1 MVRSIILCAMF
12 LAPHAIAENRHA
24 GAHVHG
30 VNHVKLVLSD
40 SSLQISYEF
49 PVVQL
54 AKHDQHKHDEHKHNE
69 HKHDE
74 HKHDEHKHNEHKHD
88 EHKHDEHKH
97 NEHKHDEH
105 KHDEHKHNEHKHDEL
120 AGQLGEIKSITTL
133 VAIPD
138 AADCSQ
144 SDIRQELRAV
154 ASTGSDE
161 AHANHQDV
169 IIEAILTCQNPSALN
184 TMDFSP
190 AFNHFDDVEKIEVEG
205 ILGAQPISET
215 LTARKAVISF

>member
-1 MVRSIILCAMF
+1 MVRAIILCATF

-54 AKHDQHKHDEHKHNE
+54 AKHD
-69 HKHDE
+69 
-74 HKHDEHKHNEHKHD
+74 
-88 EHKHDEHKH
+88 
-97 NEHKHDEH
+97 
-105 KHDEHKHNEHKHDEL
+105 EHKHDEL
-120 AGQLGEIKSITTL
+120 AEQLEEIKSITTL

-144 SDIRQELRAV
+144 SDIRQELGAV

-161 AHANHQDV
+161 AHADHQDV
-169 IIEAILTCQNPSALN
+169 IIEAVLTCQNPSALN

-215 LTARKAVISF
+215 LMARKAVISF

>member
-1 MVRSIILCAMF
+1 MCRAIILLVTF
-12 LAPHAIAENRHA
+12 LASHAIAENRHA

-30 VNHVKLVLSD
+30 VNHVKLIFSD

-49 PVVQL
+49 PIVQL
-54 AKHDQHKHDEHKHNE
+54 AERDE

-74 HKHDEHKHNEHKHD
+74 HKHDEHKHDEHKHD

-97 NEHKHDEH
+97 DEHKHDEH
-105 KHDEHKHNEHKHDEL
+105 KHDEL
-120 AGQLGEIKSITTL
+120 AERLEAINSIATL
-133 VAIPD
+133 VAIPV

-144 SDIRQELRAV
+144 SNIRQELRAV
-154 ASTGSDE
+154 ASTGHDE
-161 AHANHQDV
+161 GHTDHQDV
-169 IIEAILTCQNPSALN
+169 IIEAVLTCQNPSALN

>member
-1 MVRSIILCAMF
+1 MSEGFALEKSLPSKANNAILLQFLTRHLGVIMVRAIILCATF

-24 GAHVHG
+24 GAHIHG

-54 AKHDQHKHDEHKHNE
+54 AKHDE

-74 HKHDEHKHNEHKHD
+74 HKHDE
-88 EHKHDEHKH
+88 
-97 NEHKHDEH
+97 
-105 KHDEHKHNEHKHDEL
+105 L
-120 AGQLGEIKSITTL
+120 AGQLEEIKSITTL

-161 AHANHQDV
+161 AHADHQDV
-169 IIEAILTCQNPSALN
+169 IIEAVLTCQNPSALN

>member
-1 MVRSIILCAMF
+1 MIRVIILFATF
-12 LAPHAIAENRHA
+12 LAPHAMAESRHA

-54 AKHDQHKHDEHKHNE
+54 AKHDE

-74 HKHDEHKHNEHKHD
+74 HKHDEHKH
-88 EHKHDEHKH
+88 
-97 NEHKHDEH
+97 
-105 KHDEHKHNEHKHDEL
+105 DEL
-120 AGQLGEIKSITTL
+120 AERLEEINSIATL

-144 SDIRQELRAV
+144 SNISRELRAV
-154 ASTGSDE
+154 ASTDSDE
-161 AHANHQDV
+161 EHADHQDV
-169 IIEAILTCQNPSALN
+169 VIEAALTCQNPSVLN
-184 TMDFSP
+184 TLDFSP

-205 ILGAQPISET
+205 ILEAQPISET

>member
-1 MVRSIILCAMF
+1 MVRVIILCATF

-54 AKHDQHKHDEHKHNE
+54 AKHDE

-74 HKHDEHKHNEHKHD
+74 HKHDEHKHD
-88 EHKHDEHKH
+88 E
-97 NEHKHDEH
+97 N
-105 KHDEHKHNEHKHDEL
+105 KHDEL
-120 AGQLGEIKSITTL
+120 AEQLEEIKSITTL

-154 ASTGSDE
+154 GSTGSDE
-161 AHANHQDV
+161 AHADHQDV
-169 IIEAILTCQNPSALN
+169 IIEAALTCQNPSALN

-215 LTARKAVISF
+215 LMARKAVISF

>member
-1 MVRSIILCAMF
+1 MIRVIILFATF
-12 LAPHAIAENRHA
+12 LAPHAIAESRHA

-54 AKHDQHKHDEHKHNE
+54 AKHDEHKDDKHKHDEHKDDK

-74 HKHDEHKHNEHKHD
+74 HKHDE
-88 EHKHDEHKH
+88 
-97 NEHKHDEH
+97 
-105 KHDEHKHNEHKHDEL
+105 L
-120 AGQLGEIKSITTL
+120 AERLEEINSIATL

-144 SDIRQELRAV
+144 SNIRRELRAV

-161 AHANHQDV
+161 EHADHQDV
-169 IIEAILTCQNPSALN
+169 VIEAALTCQNPSALN

-215 LTARKAVISF
+215 LTTRKAVISF

>member
-1 MVRSIILCAMF
+1 MVRAIILCATF

-54 AKHDQHKHDEHKHNE
+54 AKHD
-69 HKHDE
+69 
-74 HKHDEHKHNEHKHD
+74 
-88 EHKHDEHKH
+88 
-97 NEHKHDEH
+97 
-105 KHDEHKHNEHKHDEL
+105 EHKHDEL
-120 AGQLGEIKSITTL
+120 AEQLEEIKSITTL

-161 AHANHQDV
+161 AHADHQDV
-169 IIEAILTCQNPSALN
+169 IIEAVLTCQNPSALN

-215 LTARKAVISF
+215 LMARKAVISF

>member
-1 MVRSIILCAMF
+1 MIRVIILFATF
-12 LAPHAIAENRHA
+12 LAPHAIAESRHA

-54 AKHDQHKHDEHKHNE
+54 AKHDEHKDDKHKHDKHKHDEHKDDKHKHDE
-69 HKHDE
+69 HKDDKHKHDE
-74 HKHDEHKHNEHKHD
+74 HKHDE
-88 EHKHDEHKH
+88 
-97 NEHKHDEH
+97 
-105 KHDEHKHNEHKHDEL
+105 L
-120 AGQLGEIKSITTL
+120 AERLEEINSIATL

-144 SDIRQELRAV
+144 SNIRRELRAV

-161 AHANHQDV
+161 EHADHQDV
-169 IIEAILTCQNPSALN
+169 VIEAALTCQNPSALN

-215 LTARKAVISF
+215 LTTRKAVISF

>member
-1 MVRSIILCAMF
+1 MVRVIILFATF
-12 LAPHAIAENRHA
+12 LATPTIAENRHA

-30 VNHVKLVLSD
+30 VNHIKLVLSD

-49 PVVQL
+49 PIVQL
-54 AKHDQHKHDEHKHNE
+54 AKHDE

-74 HKHDEHKHNEHKHD
+74 HKHDEHKH
-88 EHKHDEHKH
+88 
-97 NEHKHDEH
+97 
-105 KHDEHKHNEHKHDEL
+105 DEL
-120 AGQLGEIKSITTL
+120 AERLEEINSITTL

-144 SDIRQELRAV
+144 SNIRHEWRAV

-161 AHANHQDV
+161 EHADHQDV
-169 IIEAILTCQNPSALN
+169 VIETVLTCHNPSALN

-215 LTARKAVISF
+215 LTATKAVISF

>member
-1 MVRSIILCAMF
+1 MVRAIILFATF
-12 LAPHAIAENRHA
+12 LAPPAIAENRHA

-49 PVVQL
+49 PIVQL
-54 AKHDQHKHDEHKHNE
+54 TKHDE

-74 HKHDEHKHNEHKHD
+74 HKHDEHKH
-88 EHKHDEHKH
+88 
-97 NEHKHDEH
+97 
-105 KHDEHKHNEHKHDEL
+105 DEL
-120 AGQLGEIKSITTL
+120 AERLEQINSITTL

-144 SDIRQELRAV
+144 SNIRHELRAV
-154 ASTGSDE
+154 ASIGSDE
-161 AHANHQDV
+161 EHADHQDV
-169 IIEAILTCQNPSALN
+169 VIEAVLTCQNPSVLK
-184 TMDFSP
+184 TMDFSL

>member
-1 MVRSIILCAMF
+1 MVRAIILCATF

-54 AKHDQHKHDEHKHNE
+54 AKHDEHKHDE

-88 EHKHDEHKH
+88 EHKY
-97 NEHKHDEH
+97 DEH

-120 AGQLGEIKSITTL
+120 AGQLEEIKSITTL

-161 AHANHQDV
+161 AHADHQDV
-169 IIEAILTCQNPSALN
+169 IIEAVLTCQNPSALN

>member
-1 MVRSIILCAMF
+1 MVRAIILFATF
-12 LAPHAIAENRHA
+12 LAPPAIAENRHA

-30 VNHVKLVLSD
+30 VNHIKLVLSD

-49 PVVQL
+49 PIVQL
-54 AKHDQHKHDEHKHNE
+54 AKHKEHKHNE

-74 HKHDEHKHNEHKHD
+74 HKHDEHKHD
-88 EHKHDEHKH
+88 
-97 NEHKHDEH
+97 
-105 KHDEHKHNEHKHDEL
+105 EHKHDEL
-120 AGQLGEIKSITTL
+120 AERLEQINSITTL

-144 SDIRQELRAV
+144 SNIRHELRAV
-154 ASTGSDE
+154 ASIGSDE
-161 AHANHQDV
+161 EHADHQDV
-169 IIEAILTCQNPSALN
+169 VIEAVLTCQNPSVLK

-190 AFNHFDDVEKIEVEG
+190 AFNHFDEVEKIEVEG

>member
-1 MVRSIILCAMF
+1 MVRTIILFATF
-12 LAPHAIAENRHA
+12 LVPHAIAENRHA

-54 AKHDQHKHDEHKHNE
+54 AKHD
-69 HKHDE
+69 
-74 HKHDEHKHNEHKHD
+74 
-88 EHKHDEHKH
+88 
-97 NEHKHDEH
+97 
-105 KHDEHKHNEHKHDEL
+105 EHKHDEL
-120 AGQLGEIKSITTL
+120 AEQLEEIKSITTL

-161 AHANHQDV
+161 AHADHQDV
-169 IIEAILTCQNPSALN
+169 IIEAVLTCQNPSALN

>member
-1 MVRSIILCAMF
+1 MSEEFALEKSLPSKANNAILLQFPTRHLGVIMVRAIILCATF

-54 AKHDQHKHDEHKHNE
+54 AKHDE

-74 HKHDEHKHNEHKHD
+74 HKHDEHKHD
-88 EHKHDEHKH
+88 EQAKRLE
-97 NEHKHDEH
+97 
-105 KHDEHKHNEHKHDEL
+105 
-120 AGQLGEIKSITTL
+120 EINSITTL

-161 AHANHQDV
+161 AHADHQDV
-169 IIEAILTCQNPSALN
+169 IIEAVLTCQNPSALN

>member
-1 MVRSIILCAMF
+1 MVRAIILFATF
-12 LAPHAIAENRHA
+12 LAPPAIAENRHA

-49 PVVQL
+49 PIVQL
-54 AKHDQHKHDEHKHNE
+54 A
-69 HKHDE
+69 KHDE
-74 HKHDEHKHNEHKHD
+74 HKHDEHKH
-88 EHKHDEHKH
+88 
-97 NEHKHDEH
+97 
-105 KHDEHKHNEHKHDEL
+105 DEL
-120 AGQLGEIKSITTL
+120 AERLEQINSITTL

-144 SDIRQELRAV
+144 SNIRHELRAV

-161 AHANHQDV
+161 EHADHQDV
-169 IIEAILTCQNPSALN
+169 VIETVLTCQNPSALN

-205 ILGAQPISET
+205 IIEAQPIFET

>member
-1 MVRSIILCAMF
+1 MVRVIILCATF

-54 AKHDQHKHDEHKHNE
+54 AKHDE

-74 HKHDEHKHNEHKHD
+74 QANRLE
-88 EHKHDEHKH
+88 
-97 NEHKHDEH
+97 
-105 KHDEHKHNEHKHDEL
+105 
-120 AGQLGEIKSITTL
+120 EINSITTL

-161 AHANHQDV
+161 AHADHQDV
-169 IIEAILTCQNPSALN
+169 IIEAVLTCHNPSALN

>member
-1 MVRSIILCAMF
+1 MVRAIILCATF

-54 AKHDQHKHDEHKHNE
+54 AKHDEQAKRLE
-69 HKHDE
+69 
-74 HKHDEHKHNEHKHD
+74 
-88 EHKHDEHKH
+88 
-97 NEHKHDEH
+97 
-105 KHDEHKHNEHKHDEL
+105 
-120 AGQLGEIKSITTL
+120 EINSITTL

-144 SDIRQELRAV
+144 SDIRQELKAV

-161 AHANHQDV
+161 AHADHQDV
-169 IIEAILTCQNPSALN
+169 IIEAVLTCKNPSALN

>member
-1 MVRSIILCAMF
+1 MVRAIILCATF

-54 AKHDQHKHDEHKHNE
+54 AKHD
-69 HKHDE
+69 
-74 HKHDEHKHNEHKHD
+74 
-88 EHKHDEHKH
+88 
-97 NEHKHDEH
+97 
-105 KHDEHKHNEHKHDEL
+105 EHKHDEL
-120 AGQLGEIKSITTL
+120 AEQLEEIKSITTL

-161 AHANHQDV
+161 AHADHQDV
-169 IIEAILTCQNPSALN
+169 IIEAVLTCQNPSALN

>member
-1 MVRSIILCAMF
+1 MVRAVILFATF
-12 LAPHAIAENRHA
+12 LAPPAIAENRHA

-49 PVVQL
+49 PIVQL
-54 AKHDQHKHDEHKHNE
+54 AKHKEHKHNE

-74 HKHDEHKHNEHKHD
+74 HKHDE
-88 EHKHDEHKH
+88 
-97 NEHKHDEH
+97 
-105 KHDEHKHNEHKHDEL
+105 L
-120 AGQLGEIKSITTL
+120 AERLEQINSITTL

-144 SDIRQELRAV
+144 SNIRHELRAV
-154 ASTGSDE
+154 ASIGSNE
-161 AHANHQDV
+161 EHADHQDV
-169 IIEAILTCQNPSALN
+169 VIEAVLTCQNPSVLN

-190 AFNHFDDVEKIEVEG
+190 AFNHFYDVEKIEVEG

>member
-1 MVRSIILCAMF
+1 MVRAIILCATF

-54 AKHDQHKHDEHKHNE
+54 AKHDE

-74 HKHDEHKHNEHKHD
+74 HKHDEHKH
-88 EHKHDEHKH
+88 
-97 NEHKHDEH
+97 
-105 KHDEHKHNEHKHDEL
+105 DEL
-120 AGQLGEIKSITTL
+120 AGQLVEIKSITTL

-161 AHANHQDV
+161 AHADHQDV
-169 IIEAILTCQNPSALN
+169 IIEAVLTCKNPSALN

>member
-1 MVRSIILCAMF
+1 MVRAIILCATF

-54 AKHDQHKHDEHKHNE
+54 AKHDEHKHDEHEHDE

-74 HKHDEHKHNEHKHD
+74 HKHDEHKHDEHKHD
-88 EHKHDEHKH
+88 EHKHDEQAKRL
-97 NEHKHDEH
+97 E
-105 KHDEHKHNEHKHDEL
+105 
-120 AGQLGEIKSITTL
+120 EINSITTL

>member
-1 MVRSIILCAMF
+1 MVRAIILCATF

-54 AKHDQHKHDEHKHNE
+54 S
-69 HKHDE
+69 KHDE
-74 HKHDEHKHNEHKHD
+74 HKHDEQAKRLE
-88 EHKHDEHKH
+88 
-97 NEHKHDEH
+97 
-105 KHDEHKHNEHKHDEL
+105 
-120 AGQLGEIKSITTL
+120 EINSITTL

-161 AHANHQDV
+161 AHADHQDV
-169 IIEAILTCQNPSALN
+169 IIEAVLTCQNPSALN

-215 LTARKAVISF
+215 LMARKAVISF